1 MIMKEKLKELEVG
14 DTVVVINV
22 SCTGVK
28 TKHEKIIEKFDIPY
42 QSGMCRILYIPKGN
56 SKTSFTVCNDK
67 PYKVVDVDSLEDRVN
82 YGKMVYCVD
91 GFDYK
96 PVVID
101 VISSM
106 KEDFSEYIE
115 ILNDSINELEKVREN
130 V

>member
-1 MIMKEKLKELEVG
+1 
-14 DTVVVINV
+14 
-22 SCTGVK
+22 
-28 TKHEKIIEKFDIPY
+28 
-42 QSGMCRILYIPKGN
+42 
-56 SKTSFTVCNDK
+56 
-67 PYKVVDVDSLEDRVN
+67 
-82 YGKMVYCVD
+82 MVYCVD

-115 ILNDSINELEKVREN
+115 ILNDSIKELEKVQEN